1 MLYLKE
7 LTLLGILLESTARP
21 TQDAN
26 PVLYRTLQQLG
37 FDIGQ
42 WSEWTNEDIRT
53 RMHQLLDAAARDIDY
68 YDASE
73 LKVNEVLDRYLV
85 ELHYNY
91 HNGHKAPTDQIA
103 ALICAYGNKV
113 VEKDSKAGVAL
124 WIEQACNIIDSMR
137 DLVDTDGESAA
148 LGLYVGYLC
157 YCERILQLVDVF
169 VTAHNGMLAGMEEY
183 APADYNDVYPM
194 YIPDFTTGV
203 ECGGH
208 QGCECGCQMD
218 HPIKALEGLEDLLS
232 GREGTEAARYTAGVL
247 FANDIRLTAYQG
259 NEEGVIDSIKEMGT
273 KAYEWIKEALASFFD
288 MFSSESAE
296 EISKEAESVAEAN
309 KKAIQAMEKKDVQ
322 INDAAKKGIVAL
334 AASIDSTGGVGKVV
348 AKLTTPASASAV
360 LDGLQAIL
368 NKQLSKQGKL
378 GEKLEAAKAAHDELK
393 AANTKAST
401 TKEGNKD
408 VVANA
413 KSNVSDKI
421 AKAKEKLAELR
432 KAAGEQKKFVA
443 GINKC
448 IKGIGPKIF
457 SKDAEVKTDANKP
470 AAEPAAK
477 PAAAAPA
484 ANATGKGKG
493 KK

>member
-7 LTLLGILLESTARP
+7 LSLLGILLESPERP
-21 TQDAN
+21 TQEAN
-26 PVLYRTLQQLG
+26 PVLYRTLLQLG
-37 FDIGQ
+37 YDIGQ
-42 WSEWTNEDIRT
+42 WVEWTDEEIRG
-53 RMHQLLDAAARDIDY
+53 RMHQLLDAAERDIDY

-85 ELHYNY
+85 ELHHNY
-91 HNGHKAPTDQIA
+91 HNSARSPSDQIA

-113 VEKDSKAGVAL
+113 MEKDSEAGVSL
-124 WIEQACNIIDSMR
+124 WVEQAQDIIDSMR
-137 DLVDTDGESAA
+137 ESVDSGSETA
-148 LGLYVGYLC
+148 LLELHIKGLC

-218 HPIKALEGLEDLLS
+218 HPIKVLEGLEDLLS
-232 GREGTEAARYTAGVL
+232 GREGTEAATYAAGVL
-247 FANDIRLTAYQG
+247 FANDIRLSAYQG

-288 MFSSESAE
+288 MFSDGDAE
-296 EISKEAESVAEAN
+296 EVSKEVESVAEAN

-334 AASIDSTGGVGKVV
+334 AASIDSSGAVGRVV
-348 AKLTTPASASAV
+348 AKLSTPASASAV

-368 NKQLSKQGKL
+368 NKQLGKQGKI
-378 GEKLEAAKAAHDELK
+378 GEKLAAAKAAHDELK
-393 AANTKAST
+393 AANTKAAG

-421 AKAKEKLAELR
+421 AKAKEKLADLR
-432 KAAGEQKKFVA
+432 KAAGEQKKFIA
-443 GINKC
+443 GIKKC

-457 SKDAEVKTDANKP
+457 SKDAVVKTDENTPAVKP
-470 AAEPAAK
+470 AAKPATEPAAK
-477 PAAAAPA
+477 PAA
-484 ANATGKGKG
+484 KGKA